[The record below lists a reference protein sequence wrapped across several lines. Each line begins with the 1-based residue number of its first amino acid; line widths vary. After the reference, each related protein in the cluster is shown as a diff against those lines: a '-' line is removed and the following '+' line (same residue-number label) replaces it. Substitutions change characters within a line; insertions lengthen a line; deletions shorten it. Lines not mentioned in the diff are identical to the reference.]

1 MPRKKQARSIYVT
14 KEPDWKAL
22 RLVEGI
28 EEQKKAFDSC
38 DYFARTEISSKK
50 KVEAAKKWIKEESG
64 WTKDEIKMIL
74 ANPDWAFSSSSAYF
88 IYYKIGY
95 MPESTYNHIHKRKDE
110 WLVRGKECLKEQLA
124 KAEEKKSKPVVSIQD
139 RMKEQCTPLMAEWEH
154 YIDQLV
160 DGDFDVKS
168 FDPYNEMRAYSIASI
183 KPAHAKVIKEEF
195 DAQYREALEVLEWTD
210 EDIKEAYQNFTPKM
224 RKEFVALYEKIN
236 TACDTM
242 IQTGKATRKPR
253 KPKAVSKE
261 KMVAK
266 LKYQVNDPALGIA
279 SIDPTEVAHA
289 NELWVYNTKTRKL
302 GIYHA
307 LNKDPRNMGRD
318 GLTVKG
324 TTVQAFDEEASV
336 QKTLRKPAE
345 QLQNFKGNAKTKYQ
359 KAFDEIKTTDTKLNG
374 RFNDNTIILKAF

>member
-1 MPRKKQARSIYVT
+1 MPKKKQSRSIYIT

-22 RLVEGI
+22 RLVEGA
-28 EEQKKAFDSC
+28 EEKDKAFDSC

-50 KVEAAKKWIKEESG
+50 KVEAAKKWVKDESG
-64 WTKDEIKMIL
+64 WSKEEIKIVL

-88 IYYKIGY
+88 IFYKIGH
-95 MPESTYNHIHKRKDE
+95 MPESTINHINKRKEE
-110 WLVRGKECLKEQLA
+110 WLVRGKECLKE
-124 KAEEKKSKPVVSIQD
+124 KRVKEEEKKLKPVISIQE
-139 RMKEQCTPLMAEWEH
+139 RMKEQCSPLMAEWEY

-160 DGDFDVKS
+160 DGEFDLKK
-168 FDPYNEMRAYSIASI
+168 FEPYNEMKAYSIASI

-195 DAQYREALEVLEWTD
+195 VSQHQEALEVMEWKD
-210 EDIKEAYQNFTPKM
+210 EDIKEAYANFTPKM
-224 RKEFVALYEKIN
+224 RKDFVAFYEKIN

-242 IQTGKATRKPR
+242 IETGKATRKPR

-324 TTVQAFDEEASV
+324 TTIQAFDEESSI

-345 QLQNFKGNAKTKYQ
+345 QLQNFKGNARTKYQ

-374 RFNDNTIILKAF
+374 RFNDCTIILKAF